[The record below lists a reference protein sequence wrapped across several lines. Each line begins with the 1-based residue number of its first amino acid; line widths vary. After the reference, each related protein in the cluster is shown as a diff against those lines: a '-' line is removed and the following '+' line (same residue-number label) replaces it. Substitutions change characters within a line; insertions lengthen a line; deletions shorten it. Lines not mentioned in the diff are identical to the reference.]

1 MMLSSVSDLLEVTP
15 LSDRAW
21 QVCDVRLSATDERR
35 VLARVE
41 RVHEYVLVTWSSPHR
56 GWAAFPDLEG
66 ALRALRRTCAAR
78 PIAA

>member
-1 MMLSSVSDLLEVTP
+1 MMLSSVPDLLEVTP

-21 QVCDVRLSATDERR
+21 QVCDVRLSPAENRR

-41 RVHEYVLVTWSSPHR
+41 RVHDYVLVTWLAPHR
-56 GWAAFPDLEG
+56 GWAAFPDLDG